1 MNKQF
6 IQSCLQKA
14 TYARKSNTKT
24 SYIWDSGFTFLPKT
38 LSIFRGGNNVKCAK
52 KGRNLQNVEACR
64 KRSIPTHSERLNPS
78 SFTAK
83 LALKSA

>member
-1 MNKQF
+1 MFTPRNGNARELLKQGKFLKDIKRKLCANKG
-6 IQSCLQKA
+6 
-14 TYARKSNTKT
+14 
-24 SYIWDSGFTFLPKT
+24 YIGK
-38 LSIFRGGNNVKCAK
+38 
-52 KGRNLQNVEACR
+52 ACR